1 MPGHRNRNGR
11 RGNDPRGTNPQRQ
24 STGPRAGTPNA
35 SQARRGAKAG
45 SNMNRSIDS
54 VHNGSARQATP
65 PPEQHVAM
73 AGFNSDAV
81 EAVLRQGLD
90 TKAPVYKP
98 ETTPQTT
105 KPESP
110 WGLKPGAM
118 ANGKD
123 FWLDLRKQV
132 AALQQTGGTSQGG

>member
-1 MPGHRNRNGR
+1 MP
-11 RGNDPRGTNPQRQ
+11 T
-24 STGPRAGTPNA
+24 
-35 SQARRGAKAG
+35 
-45 SNMNRSIDS
+45 DS
-54 VHNGSARQATP
+54 VHNGPASQNTP
-65 PPEQHVAM
+65 PPEQHVAT

-81 EAVLRQGLD
+81 EAILQQGYD
-90 TKAPVYKP
+90 AKAPLYKP
-98 ETTPQTT
+98 ETKTQTA